1 MTAPD
6 VTDPDLQAV
15 AWDLSPLLDG
25 AEEPDAAVTQMLAE
39 AQQRADAF
47 AEAHAGKVA
56 ELDGPGLVA
65 AVHELE
71 ELQEQLGRAGSYAML
86 NFSVNTADPARGAL
100 LQKVQEGATGIETT
114 LLFFEL
120 EWAALDDARADELL
134 AIEGLEFARHH
145 LRTARRYRPH
155 LRSEPEEKVMAEK
168 NLTGRTAWSRLF
180 DEQTSAITVE
190 LDEGAEPV
198 SLEVALSR
206 LFAPD
211 RDVRAHAA
219 ARVTAALEPGLR
231 TRAYV
236 FNTLLAD
243 KMVEDRLRSY
253 PHWLASRNLANEAS
267 DESVQALIDA
277 VRSRYELPRRWYRL
291 KAQLL
296 GIDQLRDYDRMASVT
311 AEDERVE
318 WPRARDMVL
327 ESYGAFSDELGDLT
341 RRFFDE
347 SWIDGPVRPSKR
359 GGAFCAYTVPS
370 VHPYVMLNYTYKRRD
385 VLTLAHELGHGVHAA
400 LGARQGIFHMATPLT
415 MAETASVFGETL
427 VFGRLLEQASTPE
440 SRLALLAES
449 IEGSIATVFRQVA
462 MNRFEHLVHTE
473 RRQAGEL
480 AVDRFGELWAES
492 QTELLGDAVE
502 LTEGYRS
509 WWSYVPHFI
518 GSPGYVYAYAY
529 GQLLALAVY
538 GRYEEEGESFV
549 PSYLE
554 LLEAGGS
561 RSPEELG
568 RIVGVDLADPGF
580 WERGLDIVERQLDDA
595 EAAARE
601 AGRI

>member
-25 AEEPDAAVTQMLAE
+25 ADDPDAAVTQMLAE

-47 AEAHAGKVA
+47 AEVHAGKVA

-65 AVHELE
+65 AMRELE
-71 ELQEQLGRAGSYAML
+71 ELEEQLGRAGSYAML
-86 NFSVNTADPARGAL
+86 NFSGNTADPARGAL
-100 LQKVQEGATGIETT
+100 LQKLQEGATRIETT

-120 EWAALDDARADELL
+120 EWAALDDERADELL
-134 AIEGLEFARHH
+134 TTDGLDFARHY

-155 LRSEPEEKVMAEK
+155 LLSEPEEKVMAEK

-180 DEQTSAITVE
+180 DEQASAITVE
-190 LDEGAEPV
+190 LDAGSDPV

-211 RDVRAHAA
+211 REIRRHAA
-219 ARVTAALEPGLR
+219 EQVTAALQPGLR

-236 FNTLLAD
+236 LNTLLAD
-243 KMVEDRLRSY
+243 KMVEDRLRAY

-291 KAQLL
+291 KAKLL
-296 GIDQLRDYDRMASVT
+296 GVDQLRDYDRMAAVT
-311 AEDERVE
+311 AQDERVE
-318 WPRARDMVL
+318 WPRAKDMVL
-327 ESYGAFSDELGDLT
+327 ESYGAFSDELGDLA

-347 SWIDGPVRPSKR
+347 SWIDAPVRPNKR

-370 VHPYVMLNYTYKRRD
+370 AHPYVMLNYTYKRRD

-440 SRLALLAES
+440 SQLALLAES

-473 RRQAGEL
+473 RREAGEL
-480 AVDRFGELWAES
+480 AVERIGELWAES
-492 QTELLGDAVE
+492 QSELLGDAVE

-549 PSYLE
+549 PAYLE

-580 WERGLDIVERQLDDA
+580 WDRGLDIVERQLDDA

-601 AGRI
+601 AGRA

>member
-1 MTAPD
+1 MTAID
-6 VTDPDLQAV
+6 IQDV
-15 AWDLSPLLDG
+15 AWNLDPLLDG
-25 AEEPDAAVTQMLAE
+25 GADHPEAAVTAMLADT
-39 AQQRADAF
+39 QRRADAF
-47 AEAHAGKVA
+47 AEAHAGKIA
-56 ELDGPGLVA
+56 ALDGPGLVA
-65 AVHELE
+65 AMRELE
-71 ELQEQLGRAGSYAML
+71 AIQELLGRAASYAML
-86 NFSVNTADPARGAL
+86 NFAGNTADPPRGAL
-100 LQKVQEGATGIETT
+100 LQKVQEGSTAIETR

-120 EWAALDDARADELL
+120 EWAGLEDDRADELL
-134 AIEGLEFARHH
+134 AADGLDFARHY

-155 LRSEPEEKVMAEK
+155 LLTEPEEKILAEK
-168 NLTGRTAWSRLF
+168 ALTGRNAWSRLF
-180 DEQTSAITVE
+180 EEQASAITVE
-190 LDEGAEPV
+190 LDGEPEPV

-211 RDVRAHAA
+211 REIRRHAA
-219 ARVTAALEPGLR
+219 ERVTSALEPGLR
-231 TRAYV
+231 TRAYIL
-236 FNTLLAD
+236 NTLLAD
-243 KMVEDRLRSY
+243 KMVDDRLRHY

-267 DESVQALIDA
+267 DESVEALIQA
-277 VRSRYELPRRWYRL
+277 VRNRYELPRRWYRL
-291 KAQLL
+291 KAKLL
-296 GIDQLRDYDRMASVT
+296 GIDQLKDYDRMAAVT
-311 AEDERVE
+311 QEQEQVD
-318 WPRARDMVL
+318 WPEACDTVL
-327 ESYGAFSDELGDLT
+327 ASYSAFSDELGALVQ
-341 RRFFDE
+341 RFFDE
-347 SWIDGPVRPSKR
+347 SWIDAPVRPNKR

-370 VHPYVMLNYTYKRRD
+370 AHPYVLLNYTSTRRD

-400 LGARQGIFHMATPLT
+400 LGGRQGVFHMATPLT

-427 VFGRLLEQASTPE
+427 VFGRLLERAETPE

-462 MNRFEHLVHTE
+462 MNHFEHLVHTE
-473 RRQAGEL
+473 RREKGEL
-480 AVDRFGELWAES
+480 AVERIGELWAES

-502 LTEGYRS
+502 VTDGYRA

-549 PSYLE
+549 PAYLQ

-568 RIVGVDLADPGF
+568 QIVGVDLADPGF
-580 WERGLDIVERQLDDA
+580 WDRGLDIVERQLDDA

-601 AGRI
+601 TGRV

>member
-6 VTDPDLQAV
+6 LTDPDLEAV
-15 AWDLSPLLDG
+15 AWDLDPLLDG
-25 AEEPDAAVTQMLAE
+25 GAGDPNAAVTAMIAE
-39 AQQRADAF
+39 AQRRADDF
-47 AEAHAGKVA
+47 AAAHAGKVA

-65 AVHELE
+65 AMRDIEA
-71 ELQEQLGRAGSYAML
+71 LQELLGRAGSYAML
-86 NFSVNTADPARGAL
+86 NFSGDTADPPRGAL
-100 LQKVQEGATGIETT
+100 LQKLQEGATGIETT

-120 EWAALDDARADELL
+120 EWAALEDERAEELL
-134 AIEGLEFARHH
+134 AADGLDFARHH

-155 LRSEPEEKVMAEK
+155 LLSEPEEKVLAEK
-168 NLTGRTAWSRLF
+168 ALTGSTAWSRLF
-180 DEQTSAITVE
+180 EEQASAITV
-190 LDEGAEPV
+190 DFEGGEPV
-198 SLEVALSR
+198 SLDSALSR

-211 RDVRAHAA
+211 REVRRDTAE
-219 ARVTAALEPGLR
+219 RVTAALQPGLR
-231 TRAYV
+231 TRAFV

-243 KMVEDRLRSY
+243 KMVDDRLRNF

-267 DESVQALIDA
+267 DESVEALVTA
-277 VRSRYELPRRWYRL
+277 VRSRYEVTRRWYRL
-291 KAQLL
+291 KGRLL
-296 GIDQLRDYDRMASVT
+296 GIDKLADYDRMAAIT

-318 WPRARDMVL
+318 WPQARDLVL
-327 ESYGAFSDELGDLT
+327 ESYSGFSEELGALA

-347 SWIDGPVRPSKR
+347 SWIDAPLRPNKR

-370 VHPYVMLNYTYKRRD
+370 AHPYVLLNYTYKRRD

-400 LGARQGIFHMATPLT
+400 LGARQGVFHMATPLT

-427 VFGRLLEQASTPE
+427 VFGRLLEQAATPE

-449 IEGSIATVFRQVA
+449 IEGAIATVFRQVA

-473 RRQAGEL
+473 RREQGEL
-480 AVDRFGELWAES
+480 AVERIGELWFES

-502 LTEGYRS
+502 VTDNYRC

-518 GSPGYVYAYAY
+518 STPGYVYAYAY

-538 GRYEEEGESFV
+538 ARYEEEGEAFV
-549 PSYLE
+549 PAYMQ

-561 RSPEELG
+561 RSPQELG
-568 RIVGVDLADPGF
+568 EIVGVDLADPGF
-580 WERGLDIVERQLDDA
+580 WDRGLDIIERQLDDA
-595 EAAARE
+595 EAAAHE
-601 AGRI
+601 AGRL

>member
-1 MTAPD
+1 MTAI
-6 VTDPDLQAV
+6 DLQEV
-15 AWDLSPLLDG
+15 AWNLDPLLDG
-25 AEEPDAAVTQMLAE
+25 GADDPDAAVAAMIAD
-39 AQQRADAF
+39 AQRRADAF
-47 AEAHAGKVA
+47 ADAHAGKIA
-56 ELDGPGLVA
+56 ALDGPGLVA
-65 AVHELE
+65 AMRDLEAIQEL
-71 ELQEQLGRAGSYAML
+71 LGRAASYAML
-86 NFSVNTADPARGAL
+86 NFAGNTADPPRGAL
-100 LQKVQEGATGIETT
+100 LQKVQEGSTAIETR

-120 EWAALDDARADELL
+120 EWAGLEDDRAEELL
-134 AIEGLEFARHH
+134 AADGLDFARHY

-155 LRSEPEEKVMAEK
+155 LLSEPEEKVLAEK
-168 NLTGRTAWSRLF
+168 ALTGRNAWSRLF
-180 DEQTSAITVE
+180 EEQASAITVE
-190 LDEGAEPV
+190 LDGEAQPV

-211 RDVRAHAA
+211 REVRRHAA
-219 ARVTAALEPGLR
+219 ERVTAALEPGLR
-231 TRAYV
+231 TRAYIL
-236 FNTLLAD
+236 NTLLAD
-243 KMVEDRLRSY
+243 KMVDDRLRNY

-267 DESVQALIDA
+267 DESVEALIQA
-277 VRSRYELPRRWYRL
+277 VRNRYELPRRWYRL

-296 GIDQLRDYDRMASVT
+296 GIDQLKDYDRMAAVT
-311 AEDERVE
+311 QEQEQVD
-318 WPRARDMVL
+318 WPQACDTVL
-327 ESYGAFSDELGDLT
+327 ASYSAFSDELGALVQ
-341 RRFFDE
+341 RFFDE
-347 SWIDGPVRPSKR
+347 SWIDAPVRPNKR

-370 VHPYVMLNYTYKRRD
+370 AHPYVLLNYTSTRRD

-400 LGARQGIFHMATPLT
+400 LGGRQGVFHMATPLT

-427 VFGRLLEQASTPE
+427 VFGRLLEQASTAE

-473 RRQAGEL
+473 RRERGEL
-480 AVDRFGELWAES
+480 AIERIGELWAES

-502 LTEGYRS
+502 VTEDYRS

-538 GRYEEEGESFV
+538 GRYEEQGESFV
-549 PSYLE
+549 PAYLQ

-568 RIVGVDLADPGF
+568 QIVGVDLADPGF
-580 WERGLDIVERQLDDA
+580 WDRGLDIVERQLGEA

-601 AGRI
+601 TGRI